1 MYADFLNSMGRHDEA
16 WAVHRE
22 ATAADP
28 MNLIYSNNLGDGFY
42 ESHRFD
48 EAIEQ
53 YKKTLAMDNNFDA
66 AHYNLAFTYDRKRMH
81 GEAIAEW
88 QTVLVGYGDARRAAL
103 IGDAYARSG
112 YEAALR
118 AWIEDSEKS
127 ANREFVSPFAVA
139 SMFGMLG
146 DKTSGM
152 RWLEKAYDDRDVDL
166 VTVKVEPVF
175 DFLHSDPRFQDLL
188 VRIGLEH

>member
-1 MYADFLNSMGRHDEA
+1 
-16 WAVHRE
+16 
-22 ATAADP
+22 
-28 MNLIYSNNLGDGFY
+28 
-42 ESHRFD
+42 
-48 EAIEQ
+48 
-53 YKKTLAMDNNFDA
+53 
-66 AHYNLAFTYDRKRMH
+66 
-81 GEAIAEW
+81 
-88 QTVLVGYGDARRAAL
+88 
-103 IGDAYARSG
+103 
-112 YEAALR
+112 LR

-152 RWLEKAYDDRDVDL
+152 RWLEKAYDDRGVDL

-188 VRIGLEH
+188 RRIGLED

>member
-66 AHYNLAFTYDRKRMH
+66 THYNLAFTYDRKGMQKA
-81 GEAIAEW
+81 AIAE
-88 QTVLVGYGDARRAAL
+88 
-103 IGDAYARSG
+103 
-112 YEAALR
+112 
-118 AWIEDSEKS
+118 
-127 ANREFVSPFAVA
+127 
-139 SMFGMLG
+139 
-146 DKTSGM
+146 
-152 RWLEKAYDDRDVDL
+152 
-166 VTVKVEPVF
+166 
-175 DFLHSDPRFQDLL
+175 
-188 VRIGLEH
+188 